1 MFGLGPWEL
10 VIIAVIL
17 LLLFGAKRIPE
28 IGKGLGGTLRELRN
42 IKKEMNSAYSDT
54 EKEGNNIPEKEENKG
69 PEKKEAGPGFVEGKI
84 KDKMLSHVPGAKKAM
99 EINDKIKRVK
109 EVIK

>member
-10 VIIAVIL
+10 VLIAVIL

-42 IKKEMNSAYSDT
+42 IKKEMNSSYSDS
-54 EKEGNNIPEKEENKG
+54 EKSEDNS
-69 PEKKEAGPGFVEGKI
+69 PEKKEAGPGFVEEKI
-84 KDKMLSHVPGAKKAM
+84 KDKVLSHVPGAKKAM
-99 EINDKIKRVK
+99 EINDKIKKVK

>member
-17 LLLFGAKRIPE
+17 LLLFGAKKIPE

-42 IKKEMNSAYSDT
+42 IKKELYNSHSDS
-54 EKEGNNIPEKEENKG
+54 EDSENNN
-69 PEKKEAGPGFVEGKI
+69 PEKKETGSGFVEDKI
-84 KDKMLSHVPGAKKAM
+84 KSKVLSHVPGAKKAM
-99 EINDKIKRVK
+99 EINDKIKKVK